1 MPLILLGVLL
11 VAAVTAYAPLS
22 ERRIR
27 DVGTLF
33 MTAASVLAVVIAWP
47 GFSNS
52 FTFGPSG
59 VWYLDGLAAL
69 TMLLIA
75 FISFSA
81 AVVGHRYLGREHQ
94 EGIVSLS
101 DLRLYYAMVPL
112 FVASMY
118 MATMTN
124 NVGLLWIAIEATTL
138 ATTLLV
144 SFYRKR
150 SAIEAAWK
158 YVLLCSLGI
167 SFGLMG
173 VLLIA
178 HAAGQD
184 GQNISLLLSSFRQIA
199 ADGGMNVSLLKWAF
213 VFLFIGI
220 GTKVGFVPMHAWLP
234 DAHSKTPSPISGLL
248 SGILLNVAF
257 VALLRFKQV
266 ADIAVGDGG
275 AWTGMFFV
283 VFGCLS
289 IVLPALV
296 MLIQRNYKRLLA
308 YSSIEHMGILAFAI
322 GIGPAGFVPALMHMT
337 GHALM
342 KSSLFFGAGEI
353 FVTYK
358 TTESNQVKDVWL
370 RLPKTA
376 LLFTLTLLFLL
387 AIPPS
392 ALFVSEM
399 LMIGLGLDHFLW
411 PTLVVLISLSI
422 VFVSMMR
429 HFYGMFF
436 GEMSTA
442 AGQVRPAREPWS
454 LLHLIMI
461 VHLLLAAAVGIYF
474 LTTPGLD
481 LAVRLAE
488 SFNPD
493 LLL

>member
-11 VAAVTAYAPLS
+11 VAAATAYAPLS
-22 ERRIR
+22 ERRLR
-27 DVGTLF
+27 DTGVLF
-33 MTAASVLAVVIAWP
+33 MAVASVLAVFIAWP
-47 GFSNS
+47 GFAST
-52 FTFGPSG
+52 FTFGPSD

-69 TMLLIA
+69 TTVLIA
-75 FISFSA
+75 LISFSA
-81 AVVGHRYLGREHQ
+81 AVAGYRYLGREHQ

-101 DLRLYYAMVPL
+101 DLRLYHAMVPL
-112 FVASMY
+112 FVGSMY
-118 MATMTN
+118 VAALAN

-173 VLLIA
+173 VLLIT

-184 GQNISLLLSSFRQIA
+184 DQNISLLLSTFRQIA
-199 ADGGMNVSLLKWAF
+199 DNGGMNLSLLKWAF

-234 DAHSKTPSPISGLL
+234 DAHSKTPPPVSGLL

-266 ADIAVGDGG
+266 TDTALGDTG

-289 IVLPALV
+289 IVIPSLI

-322 GIGPAGFVPALMHMT
+322 GVGPAGFIPALIHMT

-358 TTESNQVKDVWL
+358 TTESNQIKDVWL

-376 LLFTLTLLFLL
+376 LLLTLTLLFLL
-387 AIPPS
+387 AVPPS
-392 ALFVSEM
+392 ALFVSEL
-399 LMIGLGLDHFLW
+399 LMVGLGLDHFLW
-411 PTLVVLISLSI
+411 PTLLVLVALSI
-422 VFVSMMR
+422 AFISMMS
-429 HFYGMFF
+429 HFYNMFF
-436 GEMSTA
+436 GEVTSP
-442 AGQVRPAREPWS
+442 GSQVRPAREPWNV
-454 LLHLIMI
+454 LHIIML
-461 VHLLLAAAVGIYF
+461 VHLLLAATVGVYF
-474 LTTPGLD
+474 LTTSGLD
-481 LAVRLAE
+481 LAVRMAE